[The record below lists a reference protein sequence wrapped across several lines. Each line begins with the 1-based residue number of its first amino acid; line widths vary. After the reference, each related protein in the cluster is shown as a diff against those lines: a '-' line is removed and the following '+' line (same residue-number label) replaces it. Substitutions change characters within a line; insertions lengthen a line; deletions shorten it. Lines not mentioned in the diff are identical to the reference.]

1 MPRFSAVILLLL
13 SVLSLKAQNAVKDF
27 DTLSQFSSD
36 ELMKSGRAFFEQ
48 RVPGKALTCF
58 TIVSGR
64 YQGNGRSKEA
74 EQCIRALNN
83 SGCVYNYFFFDYV
96 EAYGCFIQAY
106 DMCEEL
112 DYDDLIPMVLV
123 NLGDLLNKYGV
134 NYNSDAMSQQA
145 DSIFDVCINRAFD
158 TRNWELLTTAFFNLA
173 DQNFT
178 LDLSKYNRIFSSEI
192 PDTTADIAYIRLQYQ
207 GIQHIQSGRF
217 AEARSCF
224 EQQLP
229 VVSARWAADRDTLST
244 YISIAK
250 TYDLELNFAKA
261 AEYLEKALA
270 MSIANRVDDHSSSIC
285 RRLARCY
292 EAMGNQE
299 RYQYYRMLCL
309 EKMEANEHSRLSN
322 IGELNYINELHKR
335 EEKAQ
340 KMAVLQR
347 LQQYAILAAIIILIV
362 VLIST
367 VLLWRTNKQLKARNK
382 SLFEKY
388 QEALKADAEQR
399 EDIKYSH
406 SNLNTSQK
414 DALVFRV
421 QQILGNAEAV
431 CQHDFNLSQLAK
443 MADSNTTYVS
453 QVINEYYGKTF
464 STVLANSRIK
474 EACRR
479 INDEREHYSNI
490 TIEGI
495 ATSVGFKSR
504 TAFINAFKREV
515 GLTPS
520 EYLRLAAEASDTLT
534 PKV

>member
-1 MPRFSAVILLLL
+1 
-13 SVLSLKAQNAVKDF
+13 
-27 DTLSQFSSD
+27 
-36 ELMKSGRAFFEQ
+36 
-48 RVPGKALTCF
+48 
-58 TIVSGR
+58 
-64 YQGNGRSKEA
+64 
-74 EQCIRALNN
+74 
-83 SGCVYNYFFFDYV
+83 
-96 EAYGCFIQAY
+96 
-106 DMCEEL
+106 
-112 DYDDLIPMVLV
+112 
-123 NLGDLLNKYGV
+123 
-134 NYNSDAMSQQA
+134 
-145 DSIFDVCINRAFD
+145 
-158 TRNWELLTTAFFNLA
+158 
-173 DQNFT
+173 
-178 LDLSKYNRIFSSEI
+178 
-192 PDTTADIAYIRLQYQ
+192 
-207 GIQHIQSGRF
+207 
-217 AEARSCF
+217 
-224 EQQLP
+224 
-229 VVSARWAADRDTLST
+229 
-244 YISIAK
+244 
-250 TYDLELNFAKA
+250 
-261 AEYLEKALA
+261 
-270 MSIANRVDDHSSSIC
+270 
-285 RRLARCY
+285 
-292 EAMGNQE
+292 
-299 RYQYYRMLCL
+299 MLCL

-388 QEALKADAEQR
+388 QEALKADAERR

-504 TAFINAFKREV
+504 TAFINAFKRPV
-515 GLTPS
+515 PFDTFAARFRQADAPFRAWMRDAGSPCVCRTP
-520 EYLRLAAEASDTLT
+520 
-534 PKV
+534 